1 MPEPRSQTPWT
12 SRRAA
17 DWCAIALLALLL
29 VWFYRR
35 FLMGSWYIWDDTL
48 EQFYPGVNY
57 FARSIRAGR
66 FPLWF
71 PGVRDGMPFYSD
83 IQMAVFYPPQWLL
96 PLFVYKGRLPYLVYQ
111 WYIVFHY
118 LLGGAFMYA
127 YLRQLKLSAVGALS
141 GAITF
146 CFSSFMSL
154 RIVNFVMIQVYVW
167 LPLQLLCV
175 DKLRSARSR
184 WAWPGLI
191 GSLLLSLFA
200 GHPQTTLY
208 CWYLVILYWLY
219 RACPGRTEAGERWSR
234 LAGLRARA
242 EMAKIAGSFVLV
254 FGLSAI
260 MVFPSV
266 ENWSRTAR
274 PHQSFAN
281 LADGSVPRRGLLT
294 LFVPNFYGISACEDP
309 ERPFWGYDKSSPTA
323 IADNTPAGLR
333 GYWQYWEFGIYA
345 GQLFL
350 LMFLLT
356 LFNWRRVADKRTV
369 GFFLAIWFAGIWF
382 ALGRFG
388 GLFNALYHVLPGAS
402 LFRGPS
408 KMSCVAVFAAAV
420 LTGSFTDLV
429 WNDGRRLRLWPGCLL
444 VAAYVGLLTVLHFGG
459 GGLAN
464 ELRNPKNMAWS
475 RHETL
480 WALTPAV
487 LLASSMFCL
496 VRCTGRW
503 TRAIGLCT
511 LLAISVADFHHAYG
525 SFHRGTTNPDDF
537 FSRDDW
543 PVPLLGQYRKEFDF
557 FRFGQVSADQ
567 RYECLVTQRNLAY
580 FCDLLEVPEG
590 YTSFLLD
597 SIGRF
602 QTTTNLQ
609 ARLGIQNVKLL
620 VYEERSSDGQYG
632 LKFPVNSDALPRAR
646 FFTKIR
652 QYDSRDALLTALERG
667 ELDWHKET
675 AVWGSA
681 AHDIDK
687 LVRPGA
693 SMGTNDEIQFAS
705 QTPEA
710 YSITYHVAQP
720 GVVFVSQSSYPGW
733 VAGGGRFRMVEVFG
747 AFQGIVIPEPGH
759 GEIAVRFSPP
769 VLKVGVLVSLLSGL
783 IAVTVVVLR
792 AMGETHPET
801 GTSHKSG
808 L

>member
-1 MPEPRSQTPWT
+1 
-12 SRRAA
+12 
-17 DWCAIALLALLL
+17 
-29 VWFYRR
+29 
-35 FLMGSWYIWDDTL
+35 
-48 EQFYPGVNY
+48 
-57 FARSIRAGR
+57 
-66 FPLWF
+66 
-71 PGVRDGMPFYSD
+71 
-83 IQMAVFYPPQWLL
+83 
-96 PLFVYKGRLPYLVYQ
+96 
-111 WYIVFHY
+111 
-118 LLGGAFMYA
+118 
-127 YLRQLKLSAVGALS
+127 
-141 GAITF
+141 
-146 CFSSFMSL
+146 
-154 RIVNFVMIQVYVW
+154 
-167 LPLQLLCV
+167 
-175 DKLRSARSR
+175 
-184 WAWPGLI
+184 
-191 GSLLLSLFA
+191 
-200 GHPQTTLY
+200 
-208 CWYLVILYWLY
+208 
-219 RACPGRTEAGERWSR
+219 
-234 LAGLRARA
+234 
-242 EMAKIAGSFVLV
+242 
-254 FGLSAI
+254 
-260 MVFPSV
+260 
-266 ENWSRTAR
+266 
-274 PHQSFAN
+274 
-281 LADGSVPRRGLLT
+281 

-309 ERPFWGYDKSSPTA
+309 ARPFWGYDKSSPTA
-323 IADNTPAGLR
+323 IADNTLASLR
-333 GYWQYWEFGIYA
+333 GYWQYWEFGVYA

-388 GLFNALYHVLPGAS
+388 GLFNILYHILPGAS

-408 KMSCVAVFAAAV
+408 KMSGVAILAAAV

-429 WNDGRRLRLWPGCLL
+429 WREPRWATPLTWNDGRRLRLWPGCLL
-444 VAAYVGLLTVLHFGG
+444 VGAYVALLTVLYFGG

-464 ELRNPKNMAWS
+464 ELRDPKNMAWS

-480 WALTPAV
+480 WALTLAA
-487 LLASSMFCL
+487 LLASSVFCL
-496 VRCTGRW
+496 VRCTSGW
-503 TRAIGLCT
+503 TRAIGLCA

-525 SFHRGTTNPDDF
+525 DFHRGVMKPDDF
-537 FSRDDW
+537 FSQTDW
-543 PVPLLGQYRKEFDF
+543 PVPMLGQYRKELGF
-557 FRFGQVSADQ
+557 FRFGQVSAD
-567 RYECLVTQRNLAY
+567 RHYEGMVTERNLPY

-609 ARLGIQNVKLL
+609 ARLDIQNVKLL
-620 VYEERSSDGQYG
+620 VYEERAPDGRYG
-632 LKFPVNSDALPRAR
+632 LKFPVNSDALPRAK

-652 QYDSRDALLTALERG
+652 RYDSRDALLTALERG

-681 AHDIDK
+681 ARDIDE
-687 LVRPGA
+687 LVRPGT

-769 VLKVGVLVSLLSGL
+769 LLKVGVFVSLLSGL
-783 IAVTVVVLR
+783 ITLVVAVLWV
-792 AMGETHPET
+792 GERHPET
-801 GTSHKSG
+801 GTSQKSG